1 MPRNNPKPD
10 DRSDNVEKLQ
20 DMVKNTI
27 GNMEAAEETMAFLDG
42 NEKEVLRQKNE
53 RRKKSLEGFRQEILD
68 EAAAR
73 KNGYSGDH

>member
-1 MPRNNPKPD
+1 VPRNNPKPD